1 MLAIS
6 SSKIY
11 KYKYLKGAE
20 ILLSDQRRMIK
31 QAKFIYFPLQ
41 KAFEKQWKT
50 IEDAAEK
57 QRSLYK
63 L

>member
-1 MLAIS
+1 MLALS

-41 KAFEKQWKT
+41 KAFEKQ
-50 IEDAAEK
+50 
-57 QRSLYK
+57 
-63 L
+63 